1 MGRDTQEGAQLVE
14 HNHLEPERGGDRGDR
29 EGERERRIRKTKDI
43 GRERGMEETE
53 GKRGGRGT

>member
-1 MGRDTQEGAQLVE
+1 MGRDTQERAQLVE
-14 HNHLEPERGGDRGDR
+14 HNHLEPERGGGDR
-29 EGERERRIRKTKDI
+29 EGEKERRIRKTKDI